1 MNESIK
7 DKVVVVTG
15 ASSGIGKSIAIQLA
29 LKGAKVVL
37 AARNEKKLIRIK
49 QQILKENGVAAYVV
63 TDVTKKQDLMELVD
77 IAIKKYGQLDVMIN
91 NAGISQ
97 LSRLD
102 ELDVEGWEEMIA
114 TNLNGTL
121 YGMAAAIPIFKGQ
134 DSGHIINIISTAGLK
149 ITPTMGVYS
158 ATKNA
163 VRTLSETFR
172 QESDGKIRIT
182 GISPGF
188 VDTDFATNIK
198 NEEMRTAI
206 LKSRDEIAIP
216 PESIADSVIFAMEQ
230 PKEVEIGDI
239 VIRPAVQN

>member
-15 ASSGIGKSIAIQLA
+15 ASSGIGKSIAIKLA

-121 YGMAAAIPIFKGQ
+121 YGMAAAISIFKQQ

-198 NEEMRTAI
+198 NEEIRTAI

>member
-1 MNESIK
+1 MFIFKKSKVMNESIK

-37 AARNEKKLIRIK
+37 AARNEKKLICIK

-121 YGMAAAIPIFKGQ
+121 YGMAAAISIFKQQ

-149 ITPTMGVYS
+149 ITPTMGNS
-158 ATKNA
+158 
-163 VRTLSETFR
+163 S
-172 QESDGKIRIT
+172 
-182 GISPGF
+182 ISF
-188 VDTDFATNIK
+188 
-198 NEEMRTAI
+198 
-206 LKSRDEIAIP
+206 
-216 PESIADSVIFAMEQ
+216 SVCF
-230 PKEVEIGDI
+230 
-239 VIRPAVQN
+239 

>member
-29 LKGAKVVL
+29 IKGAKVVL
-37 AARNEKKLIRIK
+37 AARSEKKLISIK
-49 QQILKENGVAAYVV
+49 QQILKENGEAAYVV

-102 ELDVEGWEEMIA
+102 ELDVEGWQEMIA

-206 LKSRDEIAIP
+206 LKS
-216 PESIADSVIFAMEQ
+216 F
-230 PKEVEIGDI
+230 
-239 VIRPAVQN
+239 

>member
-37 AARNEKKLIRIK
+37 AARCEKKLISIK
-49 QQILKENGVAAYVV
+49 QQILKENGEAAYVV

-77 IAIKKYGQLDVMIN
+77 IAVQKYGQLDVMIN

-121 YGMAAAIPIFKGQ
+121 YGMAAAIPIFKAQ

-163 VRTLSETFR
+163 VRTMSETFR

-198 NEEMRTAI
+198 NEKMRTAI

-216 PESIADSVIFAMEQ
+216 PEAIANSVIFAMEQ

-239 VIRPAVQN
+239 IIRPAVQN